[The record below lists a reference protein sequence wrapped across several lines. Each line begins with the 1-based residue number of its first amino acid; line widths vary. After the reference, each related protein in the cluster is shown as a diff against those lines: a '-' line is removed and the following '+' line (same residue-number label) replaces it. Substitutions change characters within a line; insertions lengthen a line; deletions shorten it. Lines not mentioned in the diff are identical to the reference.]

1 MDYLIQFLNNRI
13 IAVAILSW
21 AIAQIIKIITDIIE
35 TRSLDPKLIFSSG
48 GMPSSHSS
56 FVVSAAVSVGIAEGF
71 NSTYFAIS
79 CILAIVV
86 MYDAAG
92 VRRAAGKQAAAL
104 NKIID
109 SFGFKIDERFKELLG
124 HTPVE
129 VAAGAALGFVVAIVA
144 KLFY

>member
-1 MDYLIQFLNNRI
+1 MENFLQITHNKI
-13 IAVAILSW
+13 IAVAIISW
-21 AIAQIIKIITDIIE
+21 AAAQIIKIITDIIE

-56 FVVSAAVSVGIAEGF
+56 FVVSAAVSVGFTEGF
-71 NSTYFAIS
+71 GSTFFAIS
-79 CILAIVV
+79 FILAIVV

-109 SFGFKIDERFKELLG
+109 NIGFKIDERFKELLG
-124 HTPVE
+124 HTPFE
-129 VAAGAALGFVVAIVA
+129 VAAGAGLGVLIAVIAYF
-144 KLFY
+144 FF